1 MSERNPFFSVSTL
14 PYQAPPFDVID
25 DSHYRSAFD
34 EGVRQQRAEI
44 RAIIDNP
51 QPASFANTLEALEQS
66 GQLLAR
72 VTRVFFAMAGAHT
85 NPYIQS
91 LDEQFSAELAEL
103 GNDIWLNAALF
114 QRVNSV
120 YEQRDALALDSESY
134 RLLTLTWQRF
144 VHAGATLA
152 PEQQAALRTLNTEAA
167 TLQSQFQQRLLGAAK
182 SGGLVVD
189 YRHQLAGLS
198 DEEIAAALRT
208 LNTEAATLQSQFQ
221 QRLLGAAKS
230 GGLVVDYRHQL
241 AGLSDEEIAAAADA
255 ARERGLSDRWLLTLT
270 NTTQQ
275 PQLLALRDR
284 QTRENLFAAGWTRNQ
299 QGDEHDTRDLVLRL
313 AAIRAQQAELLG
325 AADYASWALT
335 DQMAASPAEALGFM
349 RQIAPAARARAEREL
364 ADIQQVI
371 DNEGGGFRAT
381 AWDWL
386 YYSEQVR
393 RAAYAIDDAQ
403 LKPYFA
409 LERVLHDGV
418 FWTATQLFGLRFVER
433 FDIPVYHPDVRV
445 WEIFDHNGE
454 GMALF
459 YGDYYARDSKSGG
472 AWMDVFVEQSTLRA
486 QRPVIYNVC
495 NYVRPQAGQSAL
507 LSWDE
512 VITLFHEFGHTLHGL
527 FASQRYASL
536 SGTNTPRDFVEF
548 PSQIFE
554 HWASQPQVF
563 AHYAKHYQSG
573 EPMPQALRDNMLR
586 AATFNKGYDM
596 SELLAAALL
605 DMRWHSLST
614 SALPEEVD
622 AFEQLV
628 LREENLDLA
637 AVPPRYRS
645 SYFSHI
651 FGGGYAAGYYAY
663 LWTQMLADDG
673 YQWFVEQGGLT
684 RENGQRFREAILSRG
699 NSTDLAELYRQWRGH
714 DPQIEPMLK
723 NRGLSA

>member
-25 DSHYRSAFD
+25 DSHYRPAFD

-72 VTRVFFAMAGAHT
+72 VTRVFFAMVGAHT

-114 QRVNSV
+114 QRVNSI

-152 PEQQAALRTLNTEAA
+152 PEQQ
-167 TLQSQFQQRLLGAAK
+167 
-182 SGGLVVD
+182 
-189 YRHQLAGLS
+189 
-198 DEEIAAALRT
+198 AALRT

-349 RQIAPAARARAEREL
+349 RQIAPAARARR
-364 ADIQQVI
+364 
-371 DNEGGGFRAT
+371 
-381 AWDWL
+381 
-386 YYSEQVR
+386 
-393 RAAYAIDDAQ
+393 
-403 LKPYFA
+403 
-409 LERVLHDGV
+409 
-418 FWTATQLFGLRFVER
+418 
-433 FDIPVYHPDVRV
+433 
-445 WEIFDHNGE
+445 
-454 GMALF
+454 
-459 YGDYYARDSKSGG
+459 
-472 AWMDVFVEQSTLRA
+472 
-486 QRPVIYNVC
+486 NV
-495 NYVRPQAGQSAL
+495 
-507 LSWDE
+507 SW
-512 VITLFHEFGHTLHGL
+512 
-527 FASQRYASL
+527 R
-536 SGTNTPRDFVEF
+536 
-548 PSQIFE
+548 
-554 HWASQPQVF
+554 
-563 AHYAKHYQSG
+563 
-573 EPMPQALRDNMLR
+573 
-586 AATFNKGYDM
+586 
-596 SELLAAALL
+596 
-605 DMRWHSLST
+605 T
-614 SALPEEVD
+614 S
-622 AFEQLV
+622 
-628 LREENLDLA
+628 
-637 AVPPRYRS
+637 
-645 SYFSHI
+645 
-651 FGGGYAAGYYAY
+651 
-663 LWTQMLADDG
+663 
-673 YQWFVEQGGLT
+673 
-684 RENGQRFREAILSRG
+684 SR
-699 NSTDLAELYRQWRGH
+699 
-714 DPQIEPMLK
+714 
-723 NRGLSA
+723 

>member
-25 DSHYRSAFD
+25 DSHYRPAFD

-152 PEQQAALRTLNTEAA
+152 PEQQAALRA
-167 TLQSQFQQRLLGAAK
+167 
-182 SGGLVVD
+182 
-189 YRHQLAGLS
+189 
-198 DEEIAAALRT
+198 

-371 DNEGGGFRAT
+371 DNEGGVFARRHGTGFTT
-381 AWDWL
+381 ASRCGGL
-386 YYSEQVR
+386 PMPLMTRSSNP
-393 RAAYAIDDAQ
+393 I
-403 LKPYFA
+403 LPSSGCCK
-409 LERVLHDGV
+409 
-418 FWTATQLFGLRFVER
+418 TA
-433 FDIPVYHPDVRV
+433 
-445 WEIFDHNGE
+445 
-454 GMALF
+454 
-459 YGDYYARDSKSGG
+459 SSG
-472 AWMDVFVEQSTLRA
+472 
-486 QRPVIYNVC
+486 RPRSSLVC
-495 NYVRPQAGQSAL
+495 AL
-507 LSWDE
+507 LSASIYRS
-512 VITLFHEFGHTLHGL
+512 ITRMCGSGRSSITTAKGWRCFTVTTTLVT
-527 FASQRYASL
+527 Q
-536 SGTNTPRDFVEF
+536 
-548 PSQIFE
+548 
-554 HWASQPQVF
+554 
-563 AHYAKHYQSG
+563 
-573 EPMPQALRDNMLR
+573 R
-586 AATFNKGYDM
+586 AAAHGWMCLSNSRLCARSAGY
-596 SELLAAALL
+596 LQCL
-605 DMRWHSLST
+605 
-614 SALPEEVD
+614 
-622 AFEQLV
+622 QL
-628 LREENLDLA
+628 RPPAGRAKRA
-637 AVPPRYRS
+637 AVV
-645 SYFSHI
+645 
-651 FGGGYAAGYYAY
+651 G
-663 LWTQMLADDG
+663 
-673 YQWFVEQGGLT
+673 
-684 RENGQRFREAILSRG
+684 
-699 NSTDLAELYRQWRGH
+699 
-714 DPQIEPMLK
+714 
-723 NRGLSA
+723 

>member
-1 MSERNPFFSVSTL
+1 M
-14 PYQAPPFDVID
+14 
-25 DSHYRSAFD
+25 
-34 EGVRQQRAEI
+34 
-44 RAIIDNP
+44 
-51 QPASFANTLEALEQS
+51 
-66 GQLLAR
+66 
-72 VTRVFFAMAGAHT
+72 
-85 NPYIQS
+85 
-91 LDEQFSAELAEL
+91 
-103 GNDIWLNAALF
+103 
-114 QRVNSV
+114 
-120 YEQRDALALDSESY
+120 
-134 RLLTLTWQRF
+134 
-144 VHAGATLA
+144 
-152 PEQQAALRTLNTEAA
+152 
-167 TLQSQFQQRLLGAAK
+167 
-182 SGGLVVD
+182 
-189 YRHQLAGLS
+189 
-198 DEEIAAALRT
+198 
-208 LNTEAATLQSQFQ
+208 
-221 QRLLGAAKS
+221 
-230 GGLVVDYRHQL
+230 
-241 AGLSDEEIAAAADA
+241 
-255 ARERGLSDRWLLTLT
+255 LTLT

-418 FWTATQLFGLRFVER
+418 FWTASQLFGLRFVER

-512 VITLFHEFGHTLHGL
+512 VITLFMSSAIPCMGCSP
-527 FASQRYASL
+527 ASA
-536 SGTNTPRDFVEF
+536 TPV
-548 PSQIFE
+548 SQGPI
-554 HWASQPQVF
+554 
-563 AHYAKHYQSG
+563 
-573 EPMPQALRDNMLR
+573 RR
-586 AATFNKGYDM
+586 
-596 SELLAAALL
+596 
-605 DMRWHSLST
+605 
-614 SALPEEVD
+614 
-622 AFEQLV
+622 
-628 LREENLDLA
+628 
-637 AVPPRYRS
+637 
-645 SYFSHI
+645 
-651 FGGGYAAGYYAY
+651 
-663 LWTQMLADDG
+663 
-673 YQWFVEQGGLT
+673 
-684 RENGQRFREAILSRG
+684 AILSNFLRRSSNTG
-699 NSTDLAELYRQWRGH
+699 PASRRCLPTTRSTTSPGSRCRRRYATICCVRQPSIKGTT
-714 DPQIEPMLK
+714 
-723 NRGLSA
+723 